1 MNQLNYPET
10 LIAYSSID
18 TTAASVA
25 MAFSDKNVLAA
36 RKVLIIGT
44 GLQGIAFCIQGI
56 VISQLTRFDPTC
68 FSQVPHPFFSSSTII
83 MWILWTIRV
92 FAAFSSVPTIYRLSK
107 RLHEVEHAPRDGLQV
122 KEARTWFSLPST
134 LFSNH
139 LLFLSLIVSQGV
151 PTILI
156 VSGSLSRSW
165 TMLWTEW
172 GQSAALIIAMA
183 VIGHVL
189 YSFTRLFRMEAVE
202 HRIKI
207 CEANKTSIDWGE
219 HYQSQLSQL
228 SWSNIVLRSPF
239 GKINLTITDG
249 LFIDDSALE
258 SNTKIQITMTEEER
272 DALWDEMLGAFRLND
287 KVGVKDCFARGVSMD
302 RTDQYEE
309 YPTHMARLG
318 DVSILKQT
326 HLPSAVNR
334 LLSKNKVG
342 DTPLQIAFN
351 ANKLET
357 TQWICGE
364 YVKHLDDRILG
375 HVARKA
381 IRDLANN
388 AIDAEREDTLK
399 IITDVLPEW
408 WNEMTQDALSQR
420 HSFLVTALMQDK
432 IASAVFLSKRL
443 THDFE
448 PSSYDLVAFYGTDM
462 FQYSK
467 PDFAMNLYRRLI
479 RHTPDI
485 LDTKPSLHLGQYSR
499 SFSLAHILRRALLGP
514 QNELITD
521 LLSSKLNLP
530 LHFIDSVYMLPAFPF
545 TDGAKADLMQRGAL
559 DWNDFWNDLKLRDLE
574 SIKSWMEITAKA
586 GNCVRMLQTSNSRR
600 PLAVE
605 YVLNWKAYKRYR
617 QPAMHVLQLMK
628 DYGASVHD
636 QYYMIDGT
644 WGRGAWDRGRWIEL
658 DHPFVLVSCC
668 PKPVKRMVL
677 DMALAQE
684 KRESLP
690 GWSIWAICDIIYF
703 TADRSARENRLV
715 EDGIWYLHCLELL
728 LLETGPQA
736 YKKHR
741 TVWDDKTP
749 FQYLSGKQKEIEIVK
764 KHDWAPNHW
773 VLEEAVQLLSPWE
786 DVHMGKRPTPP
797 SIPEHSKW
805 KSFGE
810 WEDIWTKQ
818 DADTDLEDSYSDE
831 EQLLL
836 SQYSDFDYSGPNH
849 GFGATRPLRRREKE
863 RSEFRAQMNNEQ
875 MRKERTK
882 GRMKPF
888 RAPIRKER
896 G

>member
-10 LIAYSSID
+10 VIAYSSID

-44 GLQGIAFCIQGI
+44 GLQGIAFCIQGV
-56 VISQLTRFDPTC
+56 VISRLTRFDPTC

-92 FAAFSSVPTIYRLSK
+92 LAAFSSVPTIYRLSK

-202 HRIKI
+202 QRIKI

-219 HYQSQLSQL
+219 HYRSQLSQL

-309 YPTHMARLG
+309 YPTHMAARLG

-342 DTPLQIAFN
+342 DTPLQVAFN

-381 IRDLANN
+381 ICDLANN

-408 WNEMTQDALSQR
+408 WNEMTQDTHGQR
-420 HSFLVTALMQDK
+420 HSFLVTALMQEK

-448 PSSYDLVAFYGTDM
+448 PSSYDLDAFYGTDK

-467 PDFAMNLYRRLI
+467 PDFAMNLYRRLV

-530 LHFIDSVYMLPAFPF
+530 LHFIDSVYTLPAFPF

-559 DWNDFWNDLKLRDLE
+559 DWNDFWDDLKLRDLE

-636 QYYMIDGT
+636 PYYKVGSSSIIHRSLD
-644 WGRGAWDRGRWIEL
+644 I
-658 DHPFVLVSCC
+658 DHPFVLASCC
-668 PKPVKRMVL
+668 QKPVKRMVL

-684 KRESLP
+684 NRESLP
-690 GWSIWAICDIIYF
+690 GWSIWTICDIIYF
-703 TADRSARENRLV
+703 TEFRSAKEYRVV
-715 EDGIWYLHCLELL
+715 EDDIWYLHCLELL

-736 YKKHR
+736 YKKRR
-741 TVWDDKTP
+741 TARDDETP
-749 FQYLSGKQKEIEIVK
+749 FQYLSKKQKDSETRKEN
-764 KHDWAPNHW
+764 DWKPDYW
-773 VLEEAVQLLSPWE
+773 ILKEAIQLLRPWE
-786 DVHMGKRPTPP
+786 DIHVGKRSAPP
-797 SIPEHSKW
+797 VMPEHPSW
-805 KSFGE
+805 KSFAE
-810 WEDIWTKQ
+810 WEDTWAKR
-818 DADTDLEDSYSDE
+818 DTDMDSEYDRSDE

-836 SQYSDFDYSGPNH
+836 SQYNGLDNSGH
-849 GFGATRPLRRREKE
+849 DKDGRCFARIQREGVH
-863 RSEFRAQMNNEQ
+863 FRARMMEE
-875 MRKERTK
+875 RKK
-882 GRMKPF
+882 
-888 RAPIRKER
+888 
-896 G
+896 